1 MAKISKYSGEELS
14 RFIKEHNFDDYIS
27 KKFEEESINGEAF
40 LELTKR
46 DLHVM
51 KIKMGDQIKLLK
63 LLAKCRSEEEKHTVS
78 SESEMQQTAAVANVG
93 KFNKKELSKFLKEKH
108 FAENISWTFEI
119 ENIEGDAFLELT
131 DIDLSEMSIKIG
143 DQKRLLKLLTQ
154 CRSKELKPPVESQ
167 SESQLQ
173 NNVADISKFSKE
185 ELFTFLKEKKIAV
198 EVIEILAEQSIEGEQ
213 FLLLAKNDLS
223 SMHIKI
229 GDQYKLLKLLEL
241 CNRLQE
247 DWSLEPPPI
256 DLQSDFG
263 SQKAIA
269 QGSDLNTT
277 VS

>member
-14 RFIKEHNFDDYIS
+14 IFIKEYKFDDYIS
-27 KKFEEESINGEAF
+27 KKFEEESIDGEAF
-40 LELTKR
+40 LELTDR
-46 DLHVM
+46 DLQVM
-51 KIKMGDQIKLLK
+51 KIKVGDQKKLLK
-63 LLAKCRSEEEKHTVS
+63 LRANCRSEEEKHTVS
-78 SESEMQQTAAVANVG
+78 SESELQQTAAVANVG
-93 KFNKKELSKFLKEKH
+93 KFNKKELSKFLKQKH
-108 FAENISWTFEI
+108 FADTISWTFEE
-119 ENIEGDAFLELT
+119 ENIDGEAFLELT
-131 DIDLSEMSIKIG
+131 DRDLQVMKIKIG

-154 CRSKELKPPVESQ
+154 CRSEEFKLPVDSQ

-173 NNVADISKFSKE
+173 KNVADIGNFSKE
-185 ELFTFLKEKKIAV
+185 ELSTFLKEKKIAV
-198 EVIEILAEQSIEGEQ
+198 EVIEILEQQSIEGED
-213 FLLLAKNDLS
+213 FLQLTKNDLS

-247 DWSLEPPPI
+247 DQSLEPPPI
-256 DLQSDFG
+256 DLQSEFG